1 MTEEQENL
9 LMREKYRSERY
20 MLISNTIRVIGF
32 IILAISFNHWWIS
45 LLSILFLTYLKD
57 EKSD

>member
-9 LMREKYRSERY
+9 LMREKYRRERY

-32 IILAISFNHWWIS
+32 IILAIAFNHWWIS
-45 LLSILFLTYLKD
+45 LLSILFWTYLKD